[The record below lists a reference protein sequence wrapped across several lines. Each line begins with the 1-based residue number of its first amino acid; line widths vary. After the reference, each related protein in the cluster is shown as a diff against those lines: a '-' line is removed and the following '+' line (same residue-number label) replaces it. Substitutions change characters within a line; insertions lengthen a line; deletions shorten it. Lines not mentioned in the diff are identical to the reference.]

1 MDANFEKFENEKN
14 ERFNAVLHKYSI
26 KSTETSL
33 KRHIIYFPGDIQN
46 YETIMKNDEVTSIFS
61 DFSFENTL
69 ELLSKH
75 FDESHIWLI
84 LPSKY
89 IYIRIVFLE
98 HSNFYVLNA
107 FKNNCKIKNFK
118 TKFH

>member
-46 YETIMKNDEVTSIFS
+46 YETIMKNDEIDDS
-61 DFSFENTL
+61 DTAAVVFHITEINYDTVPKTR
-69 ELLSKH
+69 LL
-75 FDESHIWLI
+75 
-84 LPSKY
+84 
-89 IYIRIVFLE
+89 IY
-98 HSNFYVLNA
+98 
-107 FKNNCKIKNFK
+107 
-118 TKFH
+118 

>member
-46 YETIMKNDEVTSIFS
+46 YETIMKNDEATSIFS

-75 FDESHIWLI
+75 FDDQIFKDLVKYVKKKSF
-84 LPSKY
+84 SKT
-89 IYIRIVFLE
+89 FQNE
-98 HSNFYVLNA
+98 M
-107 FKNNCKIKNFK
+107 KWK
-118 TKFH
+118 